1 MYSRNASVQAPTNGK
16 TAKLTASV
24 DLYARGRQ
32 KHAVNNT
39 KVHVRSTTAT
49 AKKSTGQVQNI
60 GLERI
65 VIAFGRL
72 ERVSKQLF

>member
-1 MYSRNASVQAPTNGK
+1 LYSRNASVQVQTNGK

-32 KHAVNNT
+32 EHAVNNT

-49 AKKSTGQVQNI
+49 AKKSI
-60 GLERI
+60 W
-65 VIAFGRL
+65 
-72 ERVSKQLF
+72 